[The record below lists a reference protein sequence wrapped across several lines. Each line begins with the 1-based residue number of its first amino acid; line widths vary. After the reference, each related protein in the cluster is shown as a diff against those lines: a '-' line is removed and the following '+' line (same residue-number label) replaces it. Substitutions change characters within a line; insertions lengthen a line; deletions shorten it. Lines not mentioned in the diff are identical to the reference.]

1 MVDQMALNHMMEVRF
16 LLKAHCAYRSM
27 VDQVAFNHMTMVRFH
42 VGAHCEYGE
51 MVDTLVLETSP
62 FGGGG
67 SSPPTR
73 TLAVM

>member
-1 MVDQMALNHMMEVRF
+1 MVKHVAFNHETEVRF
-16 LLKAHCAYRSM
+16 L
-27 VDQVAFNHMTMVRFH
+27 
-42 VGAHCEYGE
+42 VGAQCEYGE
-51 MVDTLVLETSP
+51 MVDTPVLETGP